1 MNGAFTAE
9 GAPTGRRSAEPAVWL
24 VSEESPSRA
33 EGLFSTV
40 SNDAGYFVGS
50 VPGLSTPQYAAAT
63 PILVVPLPPTSTLH
77 IALPSDTLATAG
89 PPIATVAPWL
99 RARLAGS
106 FGGLLRLLR
115 F

>member
-1 MNGAFTAE
+1 MI
-9 GAPTGRRSAEPAVWL
+9 
-24 VSEESPSRA
+24 SEESPSRA

-77 IALPSDTLATAG
+77 IALPSDTLAGAG
-89 PPIATVAPWL
+89 PPWPQAYLVGRVL
-99 RARLAGS
+99 RRIVTALA
-106 FGGLLRLLR
+106 LLTIFAMAVRPVPVR
-115 F
+115 MWQRCTQSTCR

>member
-1 MNGAFTAE
+1 MI
-9 GAPTGRRSAEPAVWL
+9 
-24 VSEESPSRA
+24 SEESPSRA

-89 PPIATVAPWL
+89 PPIATVAPSMAAYGRGWQGPS
-99 RARLAGS
+99 ADCYGS
-106 FGGLLRLLR
+106 CASDDPRNGGAPSPGADVAAVR
-115 F
+115 

>member
-1 MNGAFTAE
+1 MI
-9 GAPTGRRSAEPAVWL
+9 
-24 VSEESPSRA
+24 SEESPSRA

-99 RARLAGS
+99 RARLLAGS